1 MTASVFCSVPQS
13 TVNLLSIYTSLEM
26 PEQFGKALCF
36 TITLYTVSLSI
47 YSKNHLAFIEHP
59 LDTSGA
65 ATAAQ

>member
-1 MTASVFCSVPQS
+1 
-13 TVNLLSIYTSLEM
+13 M

-47 YSKNHLAFIEHP
+47 YSKNHLAFIEAP